1 MHKNGL
7 LGLPAGVGGR
17 YLYAGLE
24 TKTWS
29 DNGGRQMAPQRPKFF
44 PLQLLIRLPLP
55 VQRSPTHGNCEAVDE
70 GKHGGTKLDGLM
82 FAGVFSWP
90 GPIHEGHGQA
100 VPIVD
105 ERASPAQREAILRI
119 MSGQDT
125 EPGATFF
132 QVYGSML
139 EKVHDPIFAKIELDI
154 DVNARKAR
162 FVVPDVVEARG
173 EPIVNPVTKQ
183 EHRARFNMPNGFEFT
198 LAEVGRGWA
207 QTKGAIKLNLA
218 DSHAHFAELNI
229 TGTGVIR

>member
-1 MHKNGL
+1 MADVEWHLK
-7 LGLPAGVGGR
+7 GR
-17 YLYAGLE
+17 NFAHCNCAYGCPCQFNAL
-24 TKTWS
+24 
-29 DNGGRQMAPQRPKFF
+29 
-44 PLQLLIRLPLP
+44 
-55 VQRSPTHGNCEAVDE
+55 PTHGNCEAIAGIVIDE
-70 GKHGGTKLDGLM
+70 GNHGSTKLDGLM

-90 GPIHEGHGQA
+90 GPIHEGQGQA

-132 QVYGSML
+132 QVFSSTL
-139 EKVHDPIFAKIELDI
+139 EKVHDPVFAKIDLDI
-154 DVNARKAR
+154 DVAARKAR
-162 FVVPDVVEARG
+162 FSVPGVVEARG
-173 EPIVNPVTKQ
+173 EPIINPVTKK
-183 EHRARFNMPNGFEFT
+183 EHRARFDMPEGFEFT

-207 QTKGAIKLNLA
+207 KTSGAIELNLA